1 MKNTDIA
8 LIILIAAIATVASY
22 FIANAILGDPSD
34 SVEEI
39 TYVSGVDSEVEEP
52 DVETFNIYSYNP
64 TVDVYIGRCQV
75 GQVYIAETHSCR
87 DINTDDITLEI
98 IDPDDDDSDLGD
110 DED

>member
-8 LIILIAAIATVASY
+8 LIILIAAIATIASY
-22 FIANAILGDPSD
+22 FIANAILGDPYD
-34 SVEEI
+34 QVEEI
-39 TYVSGVDSEVEEP
+39 TYVSEIEPTIEEP
-52 DVETFNIYSYNP
+52 DIETFNLYAYNP
-64 TVDVYIGRCQV
+64 TFDVYVGRCEA
-75 GQVYIAETHSCR
+75 GQVYVASTDSCR